1 MLILEQLMELLQVRC
16 GILPRV
22 NLPNQ
27 LVDQSSLLKY
37 WDFQP
42 MTDKARKALAEEA
55 VKDGKVGSSQ
65 DLAEEKLREGFGKSD
80 ADLKEARTIP
90 QENGGDGVVA
100 EDEAE
105 LKPPSKKIPVFF
117 LDEAHKVSSLRV
129 WNSTNH

>member
-65 DLAEEKLREGFGKSD
+65 DLAEEKLREGLDRKS
-80 ADLKEARTIP
+80 
-90 QENGGDGVVA
+90 VV
-100 EDEAE
+100 
-105 LKPPSKKIPVFF
+105 
-117 LDEAHKVSSLRV
+117 
-129 WNSTNH
+129 